1 MVRRMILAAFA
12 AAILFMSFTSLE
24 AKAEK
29 LLVIDSAA
37 IFSSPEK
44 SDLENALTGLSNQ
57 YSMDIVLV
65 TTNDADGKSSR
76 DYADDYFD
84 YNSYGIGADRDGILL
99 LMDFDNREVYISTS
113 GKGIRYLTDARIDSI
128 LDDIF
133 DAGFADGRYFEGAEA
148 FIASTSSFLAQGIP
162 EGQYNEDEGTNSISL
177 FDGLM
182 GAAASGASGLGYFAS
197 TRKRYKGHPA
207 PLVFNFRDSSLV
219 ELGIA
224 SDNLI
229 NEYTTSR
236 IIPVA
241 PVRSSGGGTIGRST
255 THRSGSG
262 RTHGGGGRKF

>member
-1 MVRRMILAAFA
+1 MVRRMMLATFAVIFLVMSGAQVEARADKIL
-12 AAILFMSFTSLE
+12 
-24 AKAEK
+24 
-29 LLVIDSAA
+29 VVDSAA
-37 IFSSPEK
+37 IFSSSEEAAL
-44 SDLENALTGLSNQ
+44 SDKLAGLSGQ
-57 YSMDIVLV
+57 YSMDIVIV
-65 TTNDADGKSSR
+65 TTNDAEGKSSR
-76 DYADDYFD
+76 EYADDYFD
-84 YNSYGIGADRDGILL
+84 YNGYGIGTERDGILL

-113 GKGIRYLTDARIDSI
+113 GKGIKYLTDARVESI

-133 DAGFADGRYFEGAEA
+133 DAGFADGEYYDGAEA

-162 EGQYNEDEGTNSISL
+162 EGQYNEDEGKNSLSL
-177 FDGLM
+177 FDGLI
-182 GAAASGASGLGYFAS
+182 GAAASGASGLGFFAS
-197 TRKRYKGHPA
+197 TKKRYKGHPA
-207 PLVFNFRDSSLV
+207 PLAFNFRDSSLV

-241 PVRSSGGGTIGRST
+241 PVRSSGGGSIGRST

>member
-1 MVRRMILAAFA
+1 MVRRMILAGFA
-12 AAILFMSFTSLE
+12 AAILFISWTSLE

-29 LLVIDSAA
+29 LLAVDSAA
-37 IFSSPEK
+37 IFSSSEK

-57 YSMDIVLV
+57 YSMDIVIV

-84 YNSYGIGADRDGILL
+84 YNGYGIGADRDGILL

-113 GKGIRYLTDARIDSI
+113 GKGIRYLTDARIESI

-133 DAGFADGRYFEGAEA
+133 DAGFADGRYLEGAEA

-162 EGQYNEDEGTNSISL
+162 EGQYNEDEGANSISL
-177 FDGLM
+177 FDGLI
-182 GAAASGASGLGYFAS
+182 GAAASGASGLGYFAT

-207 PLVFNFRDSSLV
+207 PLAFNFRDSSLV

-241 PVRSSGGGTIGRST
+241 PVRSSGGGSMGRST

-262 RTHGGGGRKF
+262 RSHGGGGRKF